1 MHTPEKLS
9 LWDRWFN
16 RHRREVHQRGAET
29 WQATTTYHGVRVGE
43 PREYKRQW
51 IEYRK
56 IDRLTGS
63 ETIEREY
70 LN

>member
-1 MHTPEKLS
+1 MTPEKLS

-16 RHRREVHQRGAET
+16 RHRREVIERKTVLWGT
-29 WQATTTYHGVRVGE
+29 YGTTLYDRHREVVVDRV
-43 PREYKRQW
+43 
-51 IEYRK
+51 
-56 IDRLTGS
+56 TGS